1 LFMET
6 QIMDNINVQH
16 LIQLAGIA
24 QITLALGSIS
34 IPKLLNWHAE
44 LLKPSLLIKQM
55 FWTYAVYILVINTS
69 FGLVSVFASHDLSD
83 GSNLATMLTGFIAV
97 YWISR
102 LSTQFLYLDRHAFPK
117 GKLYTIGETL
127 LVLVFITLSAVY
139 AFAFIY
145 NLNRP

>member
-1 LFMET
+1 MIA
-6 QIMDNINVQH
+6 QIMNTINIQP

-44 LLKPSLLIKQM
+44 LLKPSVLIKQM

-69 FGLVSVFASHDLSD
+69 FGLVSVFASRDLSD
-83 GSNLATMLTGFIAV
+83 RSDLATMLTGFIAV

-102 LSTQFLYLDRHAFPK
+102 LSIQFFYLDRHAPQ
-117 GKLYTIGETL
+117 
-127 LVLVFITLSAVY
+127 
-139 AFAFIY
+139 
-145 NLNRP
+145 R

>member
-1 LFMET
+1 MNT
-6 QIMDNINVQH
+6 INVNN

-24 QITLALGSIS
+24 QITLALGSVF
-34 IPKLLNWHAE
+34 IPKLLNWRAE

-69 FGLVSVFASHDLSD
+69 FGLVSVFASHDLSN
-83 GSNLATMLTGFIAV
+83 GSNLATMLTGFIGV

-102 LSTQFLYLDRHAFPK
+102 LSTQFFYLDRRAFPK
-117 GKLYTIGETL
+117 GRWYTIGETL
-127 LVLVFITLSAVY
+127 LVSVFITLSTVY
-139 AFAFIY
+139 TFAFIY